1 MLQTHITCIT
11 IAELLILHTF
21 DVLNCKFFVF
31 FFFGSMTAPPF
42 LLIYQFYVKFAL
54 NVSPSVRLA
63 ATLANCLTV
72 DGNMT

>member
-31 FFFGSMTAPPF
+31 FFFGSMTAPPINIPV
-42 LLIYQFYVKFAL
+42 LREICIKRVAL
-54 NVSPSVRLA
+54 SASGSDAGQLS
-63 ATLANCLTV
+63 
-72 DGNMT
+72 DGRRQHDMK